1 MNLFGYFIDTNL
13 ILIAFG
19 LFSGV
24 IFIFALIALIISA
37 IANKKMKKLLNK
49 NKGTDILA
57 AINDYYNRCREVENN
72 FLEAD
77 ERLKRLERESGV
89 SIKKVGTL
97 RYDAFDENNANLSF
111 VAALLDES
119 DTGFII
125 NGVYSR
131 GNTATYLKSIRE
143 GKSIYALSDEE
154 MQAIYIAKENYETK
168 TKNNLR

>member
-1 MNLFGYFIDTNL
+1 MDLFGYFIDNTL
-13 ILIAFG
+13 ILMAVGVF
-19 LFSGV
+19 LGV
-24 IFIFALIALIISA
+24 IFLFTLAALIIA
-37 IANKKMKKLLNK
+37 LKTNKKMKRLLND

-57 AINDYYNRCREVENN
+57 AISDYYNKCREVETN
-72 FLEAD
+72 FHEAD
-77 ERLKRLERESGV
+77 ERLKRLERESGAA
-89 SIKKVGTL
+89 IKKVGTL

-119 DTGFII
+119 DSGFII

-131 GNTATYLKSIRE
+131 GNTTTYLKSIRE

-168 TKNNLR
+168 RKNNLR